1 METTKFRVVL
11 LQNLPDRAPLAL
23 QARYRLRDG
32 SVRNWPVSVHPQRAA
47 AVLEVESGADM
58 LLAGAVTRSLV
69 GHYATAPLQE
79 ERQIST
85 VHAIRGDRRPAA
97 ARDGATP

>member
-1 METTKFRVVL
+1 MVL
-11 LQNLPDRAPLAL
+11 LQNLPDRAPVAL

-32 SVRNWPVSVHPQRAA
+32 SVRNWPVSAHPSRAA

-79 ERQIST
+79 ERQISA
-85 VHAIRGDRRPAA
+85 VHAIRSDGPPAT
-97 ARDGATP
+97 ARDSAPP